1 MVIETFEHR
10 LKETIN
16 MKHLGRISIALV
28 FALLATI
35 ALLDATSFAANWP
48 QWRGPAG
55 QGVSVEK
62 NLPSDWSPSRNIK
75 WKTPIAGRGH
85 SSPIVWSK
93 KIFLTTALDGE
104 AVPGRKA
111 GVTHKLSDGTD
122 FVHPDAV
129 GADLKHT
136 FKVVCLDRETGKIL
150 WERVAYEGEV
160 YDSRHKKASFASATP
175 ATDGKYVFAFF
186 GSEGLYAYNYSGK
199 LMWKQTF
206 GKLGTASVGYG
217 VSPILYE
224 NLVIMLCDDSGGNSF
239 IAAFDKKTGK
249 EVWRVSRKV
258 DITWSTPVLVQAA
271 NRMELITG
279 AAEAIIAYDP
289 STGKELWR
297 HKGLES
303 NAVPSPVVSNDLVVL
318 TSGYP
323 TKIALAL
330 KAGGSGDVTGTPQ
343 LVWTYNKGT
352 AYVPSPILYGEYLYL
367 MTGNGMISCLEAKT
381 GKVQYEGAR
390 VPKSTTFMA
399 SPVAFEGKI
408 LLTSE
413 EGETFIIKAGPK
425 HEVLGT
431 NSVGEPV
438 YASPAIADGKIF
450 IRGEQNLYAIGN

>member
-1 MVIETFEHR
+1 MERFI
-10 LKETIN
+10 
-16 MKHLGRISIALV
+16 RISIAFV
-28 FALLATI
+28 ISLLTTVT
-35 ALLDATSFAANWP
+35 LLNSSVGASFVADWP

-55 QGVSVEK
+55 QGVSSEK
-62 NLPSDWSPSRNIK
+62 NLPTEWSSTKNIK

-85 SSPIVWSK
+85 SSPIVWGK

-104 AVPGRKA
+104 AIAGRKA

-136 FKVVCLDRETGKIL
+136 FKVICLDRETGRIL

-160 YDSRHKKASFASATP
+160 HDSRHKKASFASSTP
-175 ATDGKYVFAFF
+175 ATDGKYVLAFF
-186 GSEGLYAYNYSGK
+186 GSEGLYAYDFNGK
-199 LMWKQTF
+199 LIWKRDL

-217 VSPILYE
+217 VSPILFG
-224 NLVIMLCDDSGGNSF
+224 NLVIMQCDESGMNSF

-249 EVWRVSRKV
+249 EVWRVARKV
-258 DITWSTPVLVQAA
+258 DVTWSTPVLVQTAKRTEIVAA
-271 NRMELITG
+271 

-289 STGKELWR
+289 ATGRELWR

-303 NAVPSPVVSNDLVVL
+303 NAVNTPVVSNDLVVI

-323 TKIALAL
+323 TKVALAL
-330 KAGGSGDVTGTPQ
+330 RAGGTGDVTGTSQ
-343 LVWTYNKGT
+343 LVWTHNKGT

-367 MTGNGMISCLEAKT
+367 MTGNGSISCLDART
-381 GKVQYEGAR
+381 GKVEYEGAR
-390 VPKSTTFMA
+390 VPKSTMFMA
-399 SPVAFEGKI
+399 SPVAFEGKL

-413 EGETFIIKAGPK
+413 EGDTYVIKAGPK
-425 HEVLGT
+425 HEVLRT

-438 YASPAIADGKIF
+438 YASPAVADGKVF
-450 IRGEQNLYAIGN
+450 IRGENNLFAIGN